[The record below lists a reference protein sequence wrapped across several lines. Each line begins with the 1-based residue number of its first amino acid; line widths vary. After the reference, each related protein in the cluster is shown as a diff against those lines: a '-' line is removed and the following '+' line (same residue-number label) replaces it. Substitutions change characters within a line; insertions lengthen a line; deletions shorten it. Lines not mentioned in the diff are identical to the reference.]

1 MTRLSVLDQSPVPEG
16 STPGEAL
23 RNTIDLARRT
33 EALGYHRYWVA
44 EHHGMAGLAGSSPEA
59 LIGSIAAA
67 TDRLRVGS
75 GGVMLTHYAPLKV
88 AESFCVLASL
98 YPDRIDLGVGRAPGS
113 DHLTAAALARG
124 GTRLGIEYYPSQVT
138 ELLHLVDDTLPP
150 HSPIQGVRATPRPDE
165 PPEVWLLASSA
176 DSAAYAAHFGLP
188 LGWADFIAQVDGAPI
203 VEAYRDQFQ
212 PSERCPEPR
221 VLLCASA
228 VCAETDAEAERIVS
242 AVRAWRAAGLRG
254 PVPAPEPT
262 PDGRPDPA
270 HDPARRPEALAVQ
283 PGRRSIATGSPDRVV
298 ERLSSMV
305 EATGAEEL
313 MVVTI
318 CHDHEARVRS
328 YELLADGFGLGA
340 AAGPS
345 PSDAPSEA
353 TG

>member
-1 MTRLSVLDQSPVPEG
+1 VTRLSVLDQSPVPAG

-23 RNTIDLARRT
+23 RNTLDLARRT

-44 EHHGMAGLAGSSPEA
+44 EHHGMDGLAGSSPEA
-59 LIGSIAAA
+59 LIGSIAGT
-67 TDRLRVGS
+67 TDRIRVGS

-98 YPDRIDLGVGRAPGS
+98 HPGRIDLGVGRAPGS

-124 GTRLGIEYYPSQVT
+124 GTRMGIEYYPNQVE
-138 ELLHLVDDTLPP
+138 ELLHLVDDTLPA
-150 HSPIQGVRATPRPDE
+150 HSPIQGVRATPRPEE

-203 VEAYRDQFQ
+203 VEAYRNQFQ
-212 PSERCPEPR
+212 PTERCPEPR
-221 VLLCASA
+221 VLLCANA

-254 PVPAPEPT
+254 PVPAPDPN
-262 PDGRPDPA
+262 PDGRPDPDA
-270 HDPARRPEALAVQ
+270 DRPAPLAVQ
-283 PGRRSIATGSPDRVV
+283 SGRRSIATGSPGRVV

-305 EATGAEEL
+305 EATDAEEL

-328 YELLADGFGLGA
+328 YELIADGFGLA
-340 AAGPS
+340 ATTDGNPTGRAR
-345 PSDAPSEA
+345 SEA